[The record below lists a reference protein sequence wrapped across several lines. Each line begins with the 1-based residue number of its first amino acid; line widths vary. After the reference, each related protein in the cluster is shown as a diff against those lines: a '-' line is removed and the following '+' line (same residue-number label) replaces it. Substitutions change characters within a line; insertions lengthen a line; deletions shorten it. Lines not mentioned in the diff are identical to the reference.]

1 MNPPK
6 RKSAVSGTGGIT
18 VFMVL
23 AVLTV
28 AVFSVLTMS
37 SALADMRLSE
47 KNADHTQVYYEAEG
61 QAVRFVADV
70 GAAAAA
76 GTLDVEAIANK
87 FWNDALAWDY
97 EDEFGARFVGASFPV
112 QGDRSFEIEVELL
125 GAPGADGRLV
135 RIVTWTIVPADFGE
149 VISPQEIFN

>member
-1 MNPPK
+1 MNTLK

-47 KNADHTQVYYEAEG
+47 KNAVQTQFYYEAEG
-61 QAVRFVADV
+61 QAVRFLADLDAAAQV
-70 GAAAAA
+70 GA
-76 GTLDVEAIANK
+76 LDVESIANK
-87 FWNDALAWDY
+87 FWKDAIAWDY
-97 EDEFGARFVGASFPV
+97 EDEHGARLVGVSFPV
-112 QGDRSFEIEVELL
+112 RGDRSFEVEAELL
-125 GAPGADGRLV
+125 DAPGADGRLV
-135 RIVTWTIVPADFGE
+135 RIVTWALVPADFGE